1 MRDFYPLSQ
10 PCHDNFLSVF
20 KYNIIFALEKGKR
33 QKTKDKRQRAKD
45 KGQKTKVRALP
56 FTLLPLLFTLYT
68 FDLRP

>member
-1 MRDFYPLSQ
+1 MRDFHHLSQ

-20 KYNIIFALEKGKR
+20 KYNIIFALEKRLMTKGKR
-33 QKTKDKRQRAKD
+33 QKAKG